1 MAAKKRKR
9 KISIKKLLILILF
22 IYLIFSFGYYIF
34 NKPIKNIIISGN
46 VLVKD
51 AEIIEAAQ
59 IKNYPSIYSITNK
72 TIKKRIKKSPLIED
86 VTIKKDLKFRLKINV
101 KERLIVFLNSN
112 SNKLMLN
119 NGTEIENNN
128 KYEGIPT
135 LINYTP
141 QDILKKFTI
150 SLGKLDRGII
160 SLISEIEYSP
170 KQSAEGLTIDESSFT
185 LYMNDGNTVITTPEK
200 CNNLSKYREIY
211 ASLKDRKGTLNLDS
225 GNYENFVFIPY

>member
-1 MAAKKRKR
+1 MAANKRRR
-9 KISIKKLLILILF
+9 KLNIKKLLILILLL
-22 IYLIFSFGYYIF
+22 YLTFSFGYYIY

-51 AEIIEAAQ
+51 VEIIEAAQ
-59 IKNYPSIYSITNK
+59 IKNYPSIYSITSKKIKNN
-72 TIKKRIKKSPLIED
+72 IKKMALIED
-86 VTIKKDLKFRLKINV
+86 VTVKKDLKFRLKIDV

-112 SNKLMLN
+112 SNKLMLSNGIEIDN
-119 NGTEIENNN
+119 NK

-150 SLGKLDRGII
+150 SLGELDRGII
-160 SLISEIEYSP
+160 GLISEIEYSP
-170 KQSAEGLTIDESSFT
+170 KQNAEGLTIDESSFT
-185 LYMNDGNTVITTPEK
+185 LYMNDGNTVITNLEK